1 MTSVALDQIKL
12 PVLVVH
18 NRADGCRESPFSDT
32 EAMMGRM
39 RQATMKE
46 LVAVSGGTLRSGP
59 CDALSPHGYYGVEDQ
74 VVRTIISWIKAH

>member
-1 MTSVALDQIKL
+1 MMMAAV
-12 PVLVVH
+12 
-18 NRADGCRESPFSDT
+18 SPFSDT

-46 LVAVSGGTLRSGP
+46 LVAASGGTLRNGP

-74 VVRTIISWIKAH
+74 VVATIISWIKAH